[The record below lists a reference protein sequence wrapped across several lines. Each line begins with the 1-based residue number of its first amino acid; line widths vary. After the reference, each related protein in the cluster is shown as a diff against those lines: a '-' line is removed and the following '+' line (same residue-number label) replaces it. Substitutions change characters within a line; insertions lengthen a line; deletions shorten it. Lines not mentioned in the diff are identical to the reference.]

1 MINQL
6 LDAAST
12 LVVGPGTDLSTTMN
26 GLIEAPGE
34 KLERGLTTLE
44 PGEKWLL
51 KPRKL
56 DDEGKFWSPGIRD
69 GVQPGSWYHQNECF
83 GPVLGIMHAKDLDE
97 AIEWQNST
105 GFGLTAGIH
114 TLDGE
119 EITTWLDRVEAGN
132 VYVNRGITGAIVQRQ
147 PFGGWKKSS
156 VGPGAKAGGPNYVAQ
171 MGTWRERAELA
182 PSLGVSISA
191 KVHELLDA
199 FRANVSDEDFGWLSR
214 AAEYDQRAWDK
225 EFGRGHDHSGLR
237 SEANIFRYRNTLEP
251 VVVYVGEGYQLRDVY
266 RQLLAAAIT
275 GTQVRVVAPD
285 AVARELEAADV
296 TVDAH
301 TVTGTPDRIRVVGS
315 APEELYGDVAT
326 AVIDGPVLID
336 GRRELLPYLLEQA
349 VSATLHRFGVIH
361 DPAGIR
367 N

>member
-1 MINQL
+1 
-6 LDAAST
+6 
-12 LVVGPGTDLSTTMN
+12 MN

-34 KLERGLTTLE
+34 KLQRGLTKLE

-51 KPRKL
+51 RPKKL

-69 GVQPGSWYHQNECF
+69 NVKPGSWYHQNECF

-105 GFGLTAGIH
+105 GYGLTAGIH
-114 TLDGE
+114 TLDGD
-119 EITTWLDRVEAGN
+119 EINTWLDRVEAGN

-171 MGTWRERAELA
+171 MGTWRDRDGVA
-182 PSLGVSISA
+182 PSPGVSISA
-191 KVHELLDA
+191 DIQELLEA
-199 FRANVSDEDFGWLSR
+199 FRPNVDAEDYGWLSR
-214 AAEYDQRAWDK
+214 AAEYDQRAWDR

-251 VVVYVGEGYQLRDVY
+251 VVIYVGENYRLRDVY

-275 GTQVRVVAPD
+275 GSEIRVVAPAEIAPD
-285 AVARELEAADV
+285 LAAAAI
-296 TVDAH
+296 TVDANR
-301 TVTGTPDRIRVVGS
+301 VEGTPSRIRVIGD
-315 APEELYGDVAT
+315 APADIYGDITT
-326 AVIDGPVLID
+326 AVFDGPALID

-349 VSATLHRFGVIH
+349 ISATLHRFGVIH